1 VTTSPANSLRPTV
14 SEITAP
20 TTLVR
25 RTEQLAGE
33 AVAREL
39 DGVLVSASVSVR
51 YLSGYTGSHGI
62 VLLGSAPSQPWRFF
76 TDFRYLTQAAE
87 QVPERFERQIATNL
101 FEAALRSLQELGSQ
115 GGRLGFEDEHVSV
128 AQHAKLLEELPSGW
142 ELVPCTGMVEGL
154 REIKDAGELARI
166 RAAAELVDEVLG
178 WQAERGLTGR
188 SEREVALELE
198 HEMRRR
204 GATAPSFPSI
214 VASGAQG
221 ALPHASPRDVTI
233 VRGDLV
239 TIDMGA
245 LLDGY
250 CSDCTRT
257 FATAEPDGQAREVYA
272 TVLDAQQQGLQAVLA
287 GSSGR
292 QVDAVARAVI
302 ADAGYGENFG
312 HGLGHGVGL
321 EIHEAPRLS
330 PSAPQEPLRPGHVVT
345 VEPGVYLPAVL
356 GVRIEDL
363 VVVGADGPERLS
375 HFPKELTVVG

>member
-1 VTTSPANSLRPTV
+1 LRET
-14 SEITAP
+14 TAP

-25 RTEQLAGE
+25 RAEQLAAE
-33 AVAREL
+33 AVGRKL
-39 DGVLVSASVSVR
+39 DAVLVSAPVNVR

-62 VLLGSAPSQPWRFF
+62 VLLGSAASQLWRFF

-87 QVPERFERQIATNL
+87 QVPERFEREIVTNL
-101 FEAALRSLQELGSQ
+101 FEAALRSLSELGSQ

-128 AQHAKLLEELPSGW
+128 AQHAKLVEKLPGGW
-142 ELVPCTGMVEGL
+142 ELVPCTGMVEAL

-166 RAAAELVDEVLG
+166 RAAAELVDAVLG
-178 WQAERGLTGR
+178 WQAERGLAGR

-214 VASGAQG
+214 VASGVHG
-221 ALPHASPRDVTI
+221 ALPHASPRDVAI
-233 VRGDLV
+233 ARGDLV

-272 TVLDAQQQGLQAVLA
+272 TVLDAQQQGLRAVQA

-292 QVDAVARAVI
+292 QVDALARAVI
-302 ADAGYGENFG
+302 AEAGYGEHFG

-330 PSAPQEPLRPGHVVT
+330 PSAPDDPLRAGHVVT

-363 VVVGADGPERLS
+363 VVVTADGPERLS